1 MFYGWTL
8 LATLSFIYFI
18 AIGTNFYG
26 FSVIIPL
33 MVEDLGWTRT
43 EVGAGQSVIISTIG
57 FCGPI
62 VALVIK
68 RVGCRWTM
76 LAGGFICGSGS
87 LLVYGTQTL
96 LQFYMGLG
104 IMGMGMSMLAVV
116 TGIQLITQWFLH
128 KRSLAMGIFMASAG
142 LGAFVAAPAFAWLS
156 EYAGSWRLIWLINAA
171 AAIFSALLA
180 VLIVKDSPK
189 DVGSFPDGLDP
200 QQASHSTTTASQK
213 TSAVYKTSENWYVR
227 EAIRTRAFL
236 IITLSTSVGVIGST
250 IVNSHSLLHMRDMGI
265 SLIVAAGA
273 LGITGLLGAVGR
285 FSSGFFGD
293 RIDPARIMAFGLLL
307 IFSSFL
313 LLPYT
318 DSAIRAYTFAV
329 LFGLGYGVTSV
340 ASPSLVVNYFGMSN
354 FASIFAIRGTII
366 TVGGALGP
374 LLAGWSYQTN
384 QSYDTVLFGYAA
396 LVLVTIVIVISM
408 KPPQRSQAATQRS
421 AS

>member
-1 MFYGWTL
+1 MFYGWIL

-26 FSVIIPL
+26 FSVIIPM

-76 LAGGFICGSGS
+76 LVGGFICGGGS
-87 LLVYGTQTL
+87 LLVYFTETL
-96 LQFYMGLG
+96 IQFYAGLG
-104 IMGMGMSMLAVV
+104 IMGVGMSMLAVV
-116 TGIQLITQWFLH
+116 TGIQLITQWFLK

-142 LGAFVAAPAFAWLS
+142 LGAFVAAPVFAWLS
-156 EYAGSWRLIWLINAA
+156 EYADSWRLIWLINAG

-189 DVGSFPDGLDP
+189 DIGSFPDGIDP
-200 QQASHSTTTASQK
+200 KQVSQSTTASSQQSSK
-213 TSAVYKTSENWYVR
+213 VYKTTENWCVR
-227 EAIRTRAFL
+227 EALRTRAFV

-293 RIDPARIMAFGLLL
+293 RIDPARIMTFGLIL
-307 IFSSFL
+307 IFSGFL
-313 LLPYT
+313 LLPHA
-318 DSAIRAYTFAV
+318 DNALKAYTFAV

-340 ASPSLVVNYFGMSN
+340 ASPSLVVNYFGMTN
-354 FASIFAIRGTII
+354 FASIFAIRGMII
-366 TVGGALGP
+366 TMGGALGP
-374 LLAGWSYQTN
+374 LLAGWSYQAN
-384 QSYDTVLFGYAA
+384 QSYDTILFGYAA
-396 LVLVTIVIVISM
+396 LVLITIVIVISM
-408 KPPQRSQAATQRS
+408 KPPQRNLAHHQP
-421 AS
+421 